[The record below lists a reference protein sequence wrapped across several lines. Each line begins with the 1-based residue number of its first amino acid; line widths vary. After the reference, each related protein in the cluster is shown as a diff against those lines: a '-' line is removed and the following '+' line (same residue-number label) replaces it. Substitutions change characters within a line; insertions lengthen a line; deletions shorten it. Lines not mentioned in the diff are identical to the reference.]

1 MTDDPVLP
9 PLRQG
14 GRRATL
20 RAMKTRRLGNT
31 DLLVSAVGLRGVP
44 LSVPET
50 RPDEAAAIKVIH
62 HAVDQGV
69 TFIDTPDSY
78 GRGLGWVFARM
89 VGYLNAFL
97 CGGAKGAQRV

>member
-1 MTDDPVLP
+1 MTDEPGLA

-14 GRRATL
+14 GGCDTL
-20 RAMKTRRLGNT
+20 RAMKSRDLGNT
-31 DLLVSAVGLRGVP
+31 GLSVSAVGLGGVP

-69 TFIDTPDSY
+69 TFIDTAGSRDDI
-78 GRGLGWVFARM
+78 R
-89 VGYLNAFL
+89 
-97 CGGAKGAQRV
+97 